1 MKCPKTQWAPCGTRV
16 RGVLVSGVLVKG
28 ASQQTLRL
36 QLGRYPDRYSGSMYG
51 SKTNSPEQTIAAIA
65 SARGAAARGIIRL
78 SGPQLLKLLRSFL
91 SAVESPPEIDPV
103 SARMIE
109 LDYPLQ
115 NSEALLPMKLL
126 VWPTS
131 RSYTGEPS
139 AEIHTIGSPP
149 LLEAILEQLFQLG
162 ARPAGP
168 GEFTLRSFL
177 SGRISL
183 VQAEAVLGVIDANS
197 DNDLDQA
204 LTQLAGGI
212 SPRMRKMRDQLL
224 DDLADLEAGLDFV
237 EEDIEFI
244 DRMEFCHRLQ
254 KLLGELDRLAVAAQ
268 ERMINTVQ
276 HRVVLAGLPN
286 AGKSTLFNLLTQAN
300 AIVSEIEGTTTDY
313 LIKNVNWNGTEIAFH
328 DTAGWERD
336 VTETIGQSAQHLR
349 EEEYENAE
357 LIIWCT
363 ASNLSEAEAEQDSV
377 RFRELLEQG
386 LPVVR
391 LMTKID
397 LASDELH
404 SDLCRETFLSD
415 GVSAETGR
423 GLDDFRRGL
432 LNRLNTEGARSEILA
447 STASRCKDSLLR
459 AKMHLETAIE
469 LLQAAAG
476 DELIAEELRGTLHEL
491 GLILGHVYTDDLLD
505 RVFSNFCIGK

>member
-1 MKCPKTQWAPCGTRV
+1 M
-16 RGVLVSGVLVKG
+16 
-28 ASQQTLRL
+28 QT
-36 QLGRYPDRYSGSMYG
+36 
-51 SKTNSPEQTIAAIA
+51 SKTNSPEETIAAIA
-65 SARGAAARGIIRL
+65 SAAGAAARGIIRL
-78 SGPQLLKLLRSFL
+78 SGPEVLELLRSFL
-91 SAVESPPEIDPV
+91 SAVKPPPEIDPV

-109 LDYPLQ
+109 VDYPLRH
-115 NSEALLPMKLL
+115 SEALLPMRILI
-126 VWPTS
+126 WPTS
-131 RSYTGEPS
+131 RSYTGQPS
-139 AEIHTIGSPP
+139 AEIHTVGSPP
-149 LLEAILEQLFQLG
+149 LLEAVLERLYQLG

-183 VQAEAVLGVIDANS
+183 VQAEAVLGVIDAS
-197 DNDLDQA
+197 SETDLDQA

-224 DDLADLEAGLDFV
+224 NDLADLEAGLDFV

-244 DRMEFCHRLQ
+244 DRKEFCSRMQALFS
-254 KLLGELDRLAVAAQ
+254 ELERLAVAAQ

-276 HRVVLAGLPN
+276 RRVVLAGLPN
-286 AGKSTLFNLLTQAN
+286 AGKSTLFNLLTESN

-313 LIKNVNWNGTEIAFH
+313 LVKEVNWNGTEIAFH
-328 DTAGWERD
+328 DTAGWEQN
-336 VTETIGQSAQHLR
+336 VTETIGQSAQYFR
-349 EEEYENAE
+349 EEEYKTAE
-357 LIIWCT
+357 LILWCT
-363 ASNLSEAEAEQDSV
+363 SSDLSESETEQDAS
-377 RFRELLEQG
+377 RFRQLLKQK

-397 LASDELH
+397 LAPKEELPEIPNAAL
-404 SDLCRETFLSD
+404 LCR
-415 GVSAETGR
+415 GISANSGK
-423 GLDDFRRGL
+423 GLDDLRISL
-432 LNRLNTEGARSEILA
+432 LNRLNTQMDHSEILA

-459 AKMHLETAIE
+459 AKTHLGVAIK
-469 LLQAAAG
+469 LLQTSSG

>member
-1 MKCPKTQWAPCGTRV
+1 M
-16 RGVLVSGVLVKG
+16 
-28 ASQQTLRL
+28 QT
-36 QLGRYPDRYSGSMYG
+36 
-51 SKTNSPEQTIAAIA
+51 SKTNSPEETIAAIA
-65 SARGAAARGIIRL
+65 SAAGTAARGIIRL
-78 SGPQLLKLLRSFL
+78 SGAEVLELLRSFL
-91 SAVESPPEIDPV
+91 SAVNPSPEIDPV

-109 LDYPLQ
+109 VDYPLR
-115 NSEALLPMKLL
+115 NSQALLPMQILI
-126 VWPTS
+126 WPTS
-131 RSYTGEPS
+131 RSYTGQPS

-149 LLEAILEQLFQLG
+149 LLEAILERLYQLG

-197 DNDLDQA
+197 DTDLDQA

-224 DDLADLEAGLDFV
+224 NDLADLEAGLDFV

-244 DRMEFCHRLQ
+244 DRTEFCNRLQ
-254 KLLGELDRLAVAAQ
+254 ELFAELERLAVAAQ

-286 AGKSTLFNLLTQAN
+286 AGKSTLFNLLTEAN

-313 LIKNVNWNGTEIAFH
+313 LVKEVNWNGTEIAFH
-328 DTAGWERD
+328 DTAGWEQN
-336 VTETIGQSAQHLR
+336 VTETIEQSAQHFR
-349 EEEYENAE
+349 EEEYQNAE

-363 ASNLSEAEAEQDSV
+363 PSNLSESEKELDAS
-377 RFRELLEQG
+377 RFRQLRKQG

-391 LMTKID
+391 LITKMD
-397 LASDELH
+397 LAPEEELPEI
-404 SDLCRETFLSD
+404 SNENFLCNAISADSGEGLEEFQRSLLS
-415 GVSAETGR
+415 
-423 GLDDFRRGL
+423 
-432 LNRLNTEGARSEILA
+432 RLNSQPDHSEILS

-459 AKMHLETAIE
+459 AKLHLGVAIK
-469 LLQAAAG
+469 LLQTSSG
-476 DELIAEELRGTLHEL
+476 DELIAEELRSTLHEL